1 MKTVNPSVVNKK
13 NTLENLAANLT
24 GMQYKR
30 NLVRNRQ
37 YIRNLLRTN
46 QQLLKDNNINS
57 LILF

>member
-1 MKTVNPSVVNKK
+1 MKTSSTTTEIKK
-13 NTLENLAANLT
+13 NPVETLADNLT
-24 GMQYKR
+24 GMKYKR
-30 NLVRNRQ
+30 LQVKNRQ